1 MNGPANGP
9 EAITPRIAVVM
20 PYWHFFEVVSGIDLR
35 ADRERL
41 LADAARTL
49 SHHGVVVVADVL
61 EGADGVVAA
70 RESVEKARPD
80 VLLLLLT
87 MAAPPSAVGLLL
99 AALPALSVVVWS
111 CERSAPGGGSEGPSG
126 AVTEAEIVQRGTSV
140 GTPMVT
146 SDLVSAGR
154 PFALVLGDPAAAA
167 THDQLAGALRPA
179 AVATRVRRARVG
191 RLGEPMPGYTSVDD
205 TDDNLHRSLG
215 LEVVRLPA
223 SALGS
228 VTNDTTG
235 PEVEAWMSTQ
245 GAAYDWPEETTD
257 GIPQAIRAAVALQT
271 LLRRHGLDAGSLS
284 CHAPEVRGSNA
295 VGVAPCLALG
305 SATSAGCPW
314 TCTGD
319 ILTSI
324 AMLVGSLLTGTSW
337 YHEIETHDQISD
349 RWVLA
354 NSGEH
359 DLRWAQGR
367 AVVRPSPWWPGSVNA
382 RHDLAVGPC
391 TLIAIRRTRDG
402 HRLVAAEADITGDE
416 RLHTGATSAW
426 LRFRGAPG
434 PDVWRAWV
442 LAGAGHHSCLVR
454 GHVAGEL
461 LKIAEHLLIEG
472 VCVTSRPVST

>member
-1 MNGPANGP
+1 
-9 EAITPRIAVVM
+9 M
-20 PYWHFFEVVSGIDLR
+20 PYWNFFEAASGIDLR

-41 LADAARTL
+41 LADAVQAL
-49 SHHGVVVVADVL
+49 SHHGAVVAAEVL
-61 EGADGVVAA
+61 EGPDGVVAA
-70 RESVEKARPD
+70 RESVEQARPD

-87 MAAPPSAVGLLL
+87 MAAPPSAAGLLL
-99 AALPALSVVVWS
+99 AALPAVSVVVWS
-111 CERSAPGGGSEGPSG
+111 CERSSELEG

-167 THDQLAGALRPA
+167 THGQLAGALRPA

-205 TDDNLHRSLG
+205 SDAHLHRGLG

-228 VTNDTTG
+228 SMDDVTG
-235 PEVEAWMSTQ
+235 PEVEAWMSVQ
-245 GAAYDWPEETTD
+245 GAAYDWPETKSD
-257 GIPQAIRAAVALQT
+257 DAPRAVRAAVALQT
-271 LLRRHGLDAGSLS
+271 LMSRHELDAGSLS
-284 CHAPEVRGSNA
+284 CHAPEVRGSA
-295 VGVAPCLALG
+295 SIGIAPCLALG
-305 SATSAGCPW
+305 SATSHGCPW

-337 YHEIETHDQISD
+337 YHEIETHDPISD
-349 RWVLA
+349 LWVLA

-367 AVVRPSPWWPGSVNA
+367 TVVGPSPWWAGSLNA
-382 RHDLAVGPC
+382 RHHLAVGPC
-391 TLIAIRRTRDG
+391 TVLALRRTRNG
-402 HRLVAAEADITGDE
+402 HRLVAAEADVTGDE

-426 LRFRGAPG
+426 LRFRGTPG

-454 GHVAGEL
+454 GHVGDEL
-461 LKIAEHLLIEG
+461 LQVAEHLEIEG
-472 VCVTSRPVST
+472 VVVTPRPVST